1 MDRTYLSIVS
11 GLPRSGTSMMMR
23 MLEAGGIPVLTDNI
37 RAADPSNPNGYYEF
51 EPVKKTKEDPSWI
64 PGAVGKVVKLVHL
77 LLLDL
82 PLTTYSYRVV
92 FMHRNIEEVIDSQN
106 VMLNRLG
113 KKHDDLPKERLIAL
127 YRAQID
133 DVLRYLR
140 RHRDHFSLLEIDYN
154 AMIRQP
160 AEGVAKVGQFFEDLD
175 MAKMAAVVDPSLY
188 RSRST

>member
-1 MDRTYLSIVS
+1 
-11 GLPRSGTSMMMR
+11 MMMR
-23 MLEAGGIPVLTDNI
+23 MLDAGGIPTLTDRI

-64 PGAVGKVVKLVHL
+64 TGAVGKSVKLVHL

-82 PLTTYSYRVV
+82 PLTHCYRVV

-113 KKHDDLPKERLIAL
+113 KKHDDLPKERLISL
-127 YRAQID
+127 YRSQID
-133 DVLRYLR
+133 DVLRYVR
-140 RHRDHFSLLEIDYN
+140 RHGDCFALLEIDYN

-160 AEGVAKVGQFFEDLD
+160 AAGVEKVSQFFDGLD
-175 MAKMAAVVDPSLY
+175 VEKMAAVVDPGLY